1 MMLLNS
7 VAVVAIGALMLP
19 VLRPHAPSTAV
30 GYLATRIFEGSFLAI
45 GAIALLVGAANTNF
59 LAYNIAMAGLGIG
72 SLFFCVA
79 LYRLRLVPRILAVWG
94 FVGYAA
100 FATGCFLELAG
111 VAGAGLVSTIPGGL
125 FEILFSIWLI
135 VRGFGAPAA
144 ITAITTINSIPS
156 LASTTVIVTGANSGI
171 GLEAARVFAAWGAHV
186 VFAVRDEKKG
196 RDAAATVTGSTEVRP
211 LDLADL
217 GLVREFVEEWTGDI
231 YLLINNAGVLV
242 PPFGHTKDGF
252 ELQFGINH
260 LRHFALG

>member
-1 MMLLNS
+1 MINARRIARGVGTLFLAAFLLYGIGSSIATTASPGALLTTGAVMMLLNS

-45 GAIALLVGAANTNF
+45 GAIALLVGAADTNF

-79 LYRLRLVPRILAVWG
+79 LYRSRLVPRILAVWG

-125 FEILFSIWLI
+125 FEILFAIWLI
-135 VRGFGAPAA
+135 VRGFGAP
-144 ITAITTINSIPS
+144 TAIT
-156 LASTTVIVTGANSGI
+156 GA
-171 GLEAARVFAAWGAHV
+171 AQV
-186 VFAVRDEKKG
+186 
-196 RDAAATVTGSTEVRP
+196 
-211 LDLADL
+211 
-217 GLVREFVEEWTGDI
+217 
-231 YLLINNAGVLV
+231 
-242 PPFGHTKDGF
+242 
-252 ELQFGINH
+252 
-260 LRHFALG
+260 